1 MKRRYLA
8 VVVTILLLLGPRSS
22 SADPTNWAQLAQ
34 IIAWL
39 QQIDQTLAQVNGFA
53 EGIKTAIA
61 DVYPRDVLRQIEIV
75 LEPVDSIRAEVAKL
89 ACNWRFTPR
98 VEQLRLALFQGGAFC
113 RRDWNALFGAP
124 TLTADWDLEHYYDWS
139 AVRRLNLIR
148 TRNEKG
154 PERAAQAA
162 WLAQEAIQ
170 GRDPLD
176 GGQPYSPGYSQRL
189 SALAAAELGNVMVE
203 TGDTQTAMLELDQ
216 EALNDKRRKRLLAH
230 ESAALVYL
238 DMARRGEAQIQAPVE
253 LGPLGDRP

>member
-8 VVVTILLLLGPRSS
+8 VPAILVLLFRPSTS
-22 SADPTNWAQLAQ
+22 SADPSSWGHLGQ

-39 QQIDQTLAQVNGFA
+39 QQIDHTLA
-53 EGIKTAIA
+53 EMESLLYGIRTKIA
-61 DVYPRDVLRQIEIV
+61 DVYPRDVLRQIEIAF
-75 LEPVDSIRAEVAKL
+75 EPVDSIKAEVEKL

-98 VEQLRLALFQGGAFC
+98 VEQLRLALFRGGSFC

-148 TRNEKG
+148 TRYEKG
-154 PERAAQAA
+154 PQRAAEAA
-162 WLAQEAIQ
+162 WLAHEATQ
-170 GRDPLD
+170 GRAALD
-176 GGQPYSPGYSQRL
+176 GTKPYSPGYSQRL

-216 EALNDKRRKRLLAH
+216 EVLNDKRRKRLLAH
-230 ESAALVYL
+230 QSAAFVYL
-238 DMARRGEAQIQAPVE
+238 DMARRGESLRPPVE
-253 LGPLGDRP
+253 LDLLGNRP